1 MTQGDA
7 STGQTHAEVQHGLM
21 QVLRYDES
29 MQMRLL
35 AIEVLKTSGG
45 DGQQVL
51 EDFLKTDEAVEP
63 AIAAR
68 LASYTQ
74 S

>member
-1 MTQGDA
+1 
-7 STGQTHAEVQHGLM
+7 
-21 QVLRYDES
+21 
-29 MQMRLL
+29 MRLL
-35 AIEVLKTSGG
+35 AIEVLKTGG
-45 DGQQVL
+45 AGGQRVL
-51 EDFLKTDEAVEP
+51 EDFLETDEAVEP